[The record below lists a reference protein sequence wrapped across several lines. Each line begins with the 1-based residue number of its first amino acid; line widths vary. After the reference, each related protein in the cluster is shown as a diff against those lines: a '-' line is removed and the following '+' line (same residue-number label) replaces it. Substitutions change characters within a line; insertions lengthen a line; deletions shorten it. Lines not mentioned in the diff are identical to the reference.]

1 MFELIWK
8 EESSGKIHVNQF
20 ENSSILLLQSCVRAF
35 LGANTEFRLWYIPD
49 DKREEGQSFD

>member
-49 DKREEGQSFD
+49 DKREEG